1 MHFVDNKIQGRWH
14 GRHALDAL
22 CQGLSMEDRMS
33 DITITR
39 EDSPK
44 GGRYFTVIEGDEAE
58 MTYSRAGATRIII
71 DHTGVPD
78 SMRGLGVGKKLVEA
92 AVNDARA
99 EGFKIIPLCPFAKAT
114 LEKHAEWQDAV
125 Q

>member
-1 MHFVDNKIQGRWH
+1 MT
-14 GRHALDAL
+14 
-22 CQGLSMEDRMS
+22 
-33 DITITR
+33 DIDITR

-44 GGRYFTVIEGDEAE
+44 GGRYVIAIKGDEAE

-78 SMRGLGVGKKLVEA
+78 SMRGLGIGKLLVEA
-92 AVNDARA
+92 AVKDGRS

-114 LEKHAEWQDAV
+114 LDKHTEWQDVV

>member
-1 MHFVDNKIQGRWH
+1 MTD
-14 GRHALDAL
+14 
-22 CQGLSMEDRMS
+22 MS
-33 DITITR
+33 INR

-44 GGRYFTVIEGDEAE
+44 GGRYTLRTNGEEAE

-78 SMRGLGVGKKLVEA
+78 SMRGLGVGKQLVEA

-114 LEKHAEWQDAV
+114 LEKHAEWQDVV